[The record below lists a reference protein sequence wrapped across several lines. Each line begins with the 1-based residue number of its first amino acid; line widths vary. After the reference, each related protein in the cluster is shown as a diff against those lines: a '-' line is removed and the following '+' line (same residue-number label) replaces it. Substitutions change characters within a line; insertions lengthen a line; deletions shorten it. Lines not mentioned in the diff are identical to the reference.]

1 MDYKRCAKQMLR
13 GRWSEL
19 RRGSGRP
26 TPDPRAVE
34 VEFDRRVRGVAGLQL
49 HDRLHVRPLGR
60 PRDLL
65 SRLRPPRQAD
75 RTFGLWVDRAVCYSR
90 RTVTADPRPAP
101 VYRRAGDY
109 ATRTLSGETV
119 VVPIRAR
126 AAELDSVY
134 TLNPV
139 GAAIWAELE
148 EPRTAEALAGRVAF
162 DFEVALDVARA
173 DVSRFLETLLEEGMI
188 EAVS

>member
-1 MDYKRCAKQMLR
+1 M
-13 GRWSEL
+13 
-19 RRGSGRP
+19 RP
-26 TPDPRAVE
+26 ESTPDAA
-34 VEFDRRVRGVAGLQL
+34 FRRR
-49 HDRLHVRPLGR
+49 
-60 PRDLL
+60 
-65 SRLRPPRQAD
+65 
-75 RTFGLWVDRAVCYSR
+75 
-90 RTVTADPRPAP
+90 
-101 VYRRAGDY
+101 GDY

>member
-1 MDYKRCAKQMLR
+1 M
-13 GRWSEL
+13 
-19 RRGSGRP
+19 
-26 TPDPRAVE
+26 
-34 VEFDRRVRGVAGLQL
+34 
-49 HDRLHVRPLGR
+49 
-60 PRDLL
+60 
-65 SRLRPPRQAD
+65 
-75 RTFGLWVDRAVCYSR
+75 
-90 RTVTADPRPAP
+90 TADPRPAP

>member
-1 MDYKRCAKQMLR
+1 MLP
-13 GRWSEL
+13 E
-19 RRGSGRP
+19 
-26 TPDPRAVE
+26 
-34 VEFDRRVRGVAGLQL
+34 
-49 HDRLHVRPLGR
+49 
-60 PRDLL
+60 
-65 SRLRPPRQAD
+65 
-75 RTFGLWVDRAVCYSR
+75 
-90 RTVTADPRPAP
+90 PRPDGT
-101 VYRRAGDY
+101 YRRRGDY

-119 VVPIRAR
+119 VVPIRSR

-148 EPRTAEALAGRVAF
+148 EPRTAEALAGRVAG

-173 DVSRFLETLLEEGMI
+173 DVSRFLEALLEEGMI